1 MVVLGVLNGN
11 QSIQD
16 KTQIQKGGQVFV
28 QLTLDDNKLFEWY
41 NGDMEASSAASSLS
55 VTHLLWNRPG

>member
-1 MVVLGVLNGN
+1 VVVLGVLNGN

>member
-1 MVVLGVLNGN
+1 MCVDGPHPFALVLGILNGN

-28 QLTLDDNKLFEWY
+28 QLTFDDNKLF
-41 NGDMEASSAASSLS
+41 
-55 VTHLLWNRPG
+55 

>member
-1 MVVLGVLNGN
+1 MQILACYLCVIVLGILNGN

-28 QLTLDDNKLFEWY
+28 QLASDDNKLF
-41 NGDMEASSAASSLS
+41 
-55 VTHLLWNRPG
+55 